1 MTIKNKYLKIG
12 IVPTDIFTDLCTPN
26 TQIMKILYTLLFIQ
40 MGWILPLSAQK
51 QDSIYIGTRHSLFSE
66 ILNEERSFW
75 IYVPETKLETKEKSY
90 PVLYLLDGDSFF
102 HSVVG
107 FTRFFSSS
115 KISNLPPCIIV
126 AVLNTDR
133 TRDFTP
139 TCSAARR
146 DGSIHPNDEPTGGGA
161 GQFHRFLIE
170 ELRPEVEEKTPANG
184 TNFLVGHSYA
194 GLFTLQTLFDHPESF
209 DTYISIDPSL
219 WWDRG
224 IFLQQAEKNVYQ
236 KDFSGKQLYVAF
248 ATHQRP
254 KVKLVQFSLADSL
267 KEQIIPEMK
276 NKHLRVIY
284 RKFPDEVHGTIA
296 LPAIFDGLKS
306 LFRN

>member
-1 MTIKNKYLKIG
+1 MSISTFSSNSATPKNEQRKKLYIK
-12 IVPTDIFTDLCTPN
+12 
-26 TQIMKILYTLLFIQ
+26 LFIQ
-40 MGWILPLSAQK
+40 IGWIFPLSAQK
-51 QDSIYIGTRHSLFSE
+51 QDSIYIGTRHTLFSE
-66 ILNEERSFW
+66 ILNEERKYW
-75 IYVPETKLETKEKSY
+75 IYVPETKAGEKGKAY

-115 KISNLPPCIIV
+115 KTSNLPPCIVV

-146 DGSIHPNDEPTGGGA
+146 DGTICPYDKPAGGGA
-161 GQFHRFLIE
+161 EQFYRFLIE
-170 ELRPEVEEKTPANG
+170 ELRLEVENKVPANG

-194 GLFTLQTLFDHPESF
+194 GLFTLQTLSNHPESF
-209 DTYISIDPSL
+209 DSYIAIDPSL

-224 IFLQQAEKNVYQ
+224 VFLQQAAKNVYQ
-236 KDFSGKQLYVAF
+236 KDFSSKHLYVAF
-248 ATHQRP
+248 ATRQRP
-254 KVKLVQFSLADSL
+254 AIKLIQFSLADSL
-267 KEQIIPEMK
+267 KNKIIPEMK
-276 NKHLRVIY
+276 NKHLHVIY
-284 RKFPDEVHGTIA
+284 KKFPDEVHGTIA

-306 LFRN
+306 LFHNTISTKEAT

>member
-1 MTIKNKYLKIG
+1 M
-12 IVPTDIFTDLCTPN
+12 IVADFRI
-26 TQIMKILYTLLFIQ
+26 ILFIQ
-40 MGWILPLSAQK
+40 IGWIFPLSAQK
-51 QDSIYIGTRHSLFSE
+51 QDSIYIGTRHTLFSE
-66 ILNEERSFW
+66 ILNEERKYW
-75 IYVPETKLETKEKSY
+75 IYVPETKAGEKGKAY

-115 KISNLPPCIIV
+115 KTSNLPPCIVV

-146 DGSIHPNDEPTGGGA
+146 DGTICPYDKPAGGGA
-161 GQFHRFLIE
+161 EQFYRFLIE
-170 ELRPEVEEKTPANG
+170 ELRLEVENKVPANG

-194 GLFTLQTLFDHPESF
+194 GLFTLQTLSNHPESF
-209 DTYISIDPSL
+209 DSYIAIDPSL

-224 IFLQQAEKNVYQ
+224 VFLQQAAKNVYQ
-236 KDFSGKQLYVAF
+236 KDFSGKHLYVAF
-248 ATHQRP
+248 ATRQRP
-254 KVKLVQFSLADSL
+254 AIKLIQFSLADSL
-267 KEQIIPEMK
+267 KNKIIPEMK
-276 NKHLRVIY
+276 NKHLHVIY
-284 RKFPDEVHGTIA
+284 KKFPDEVHGTIA

-306 LFRN
+306 LFHSTISTKEAT